1 MTVDAQMLDRGLSKE
16 LGLEYERVD
25 GDGVVI
31 TWTVDERHLQPW
43 GIVHGGVYCS
53 VNETAASI
61 AAQCWFGD
69 RGMVVGVNNNTDF
82 LRQAATGVRLTATA
96 TPVHRGRS
104 QQLWLIETHDEEGRM
119 VARGQV
125 RLANIADPDS
135 TPST

>member
-1 MTVDAQMLDRGLSKE
+1 MTMDPQLLDRGLSKV

-31 TWTVDERHLQPW
+31 SWTVGEDHLQPW

-61 AAQCWFGD
+61 GAQSWYGE

-82 LRQAATGVRLTATA
+82 LRQAAAGERLTATA
-96 TPVHRGRS
+96 SPLHQGRS
-104 QQLWLIETHDEEGRM
+104 QQLWLIETHDAAGRLI
-119 VARGQV
+119 ARGQV
-125 RLANIADPDS
+125 RLANL
-135 TPST
+135 TKTE